1 MPAFYAWRP
10 EMSLTCVKPKLSTAA
25 LPKLGLDRRHRTPR
39 VKGIGSGYWRVVAD
53 VEELIDK
60 GKEISRRTLRWY
72 WLCADFEQDLAR
84 QRRIILPRLRLRV
97 LGVEENGNASGFRRR
112 WHF

>member
-10 EMSLTCVKPKLSTAA
+10 EMSLTCVKPKLSAAA
-25 LPKLGLDRRHRTPR
+25 LTKLGLDKSQWTPHL
-39 VKGIGSGYWRVVAD
+39 KGIVSGYWRVVGD

-72 WLCADFEQDLAR
+72 WLRADFEQDLGQ